1 MESVECGSTLIV
13 FIIHAPI
20 KDAKL
25 KSQKSANEWG
35 ELIRT
40 GRGRKKVLKVSSS
53 SIQPELVNNTTC
65 RLVGWRVTVKS
76 R

>member
-20 KDAKL
+20 KEKL
-25 KSQKSANEWG
+25 KSQKSATEWV